1 MFLSFLNTSMAGATQ
16 RFLNFEFGKNDMNGV
31 KRVFSNALI
40 IHFIIAFIVVLLAET
55 LGVWFLN
62 SHMNIAPERMTAA
75 NYVLQFSIATMVTS
89 IVSVPY
95 NAAIIANE
103 KMSAFAYISII
114 EVSLKL
120 MLVLLLV
127 YSPVDKLIT
136 YSALMFW

>member
-1 MFLSFLNTSMAGATQ
+1 M
-16 RFLNFEFGKNDMNGV
+16 V
-31 KRVFSNALI
+31 
-40 IHFIIAFIVVLLAET
+40 
-55 LGVWFLN
+55 LN

>member
-1 MFLSFLNTSMAGATQ
+1 M
-16 RFLNFEFGKNDMNGV
+16 
-31 KRVFSNALI
+31 
-40 IHFIIAFIVVLLAET
+40 VLLAET

-103 KMSAFAYISII
+103 KMSALHIYPSSKFH
-114 EVSLKL
+114 
-120 MLVLLLV
+120 
-127 YSPVDKLIT
+127 
-136 YSALMFW
+136 